1 MQMSDKVFQE
11 YYDKLYAT
19 KDYPAEVDV
28 ILRIAGDKLGKAP
41 GSILDV
47 GCGTGGHSLLFAEKG
62 YNVVGADIDN
72 YSIDVARRKA
82 TNLKDKKLT
91 LLCEDV
97 NKIDMWGFDL
107 GVSLFN
113 VVNYIHKVDEL
124 LSFFK
129 AIYKRL
135 AAPGLYI
142 FDCWNGLAAILDL
155 PREKK
160 TQIVVNEEL
169 IEIRSSPNVD
179 LIGQSVHVDNAVSV
193 TKANGESVSFSFQ
206 YQHTLWTPFIL
217 KNLLIMAGFELLM
230 ISEWMKPDAVATHQ
244 SWKIMFICRKG

>member
-1 MQMSDKVFQE
+1 MSDKLYQE

-19 KDYPAEVDV
+19 KDYAAEVEV
-28 ILRIAGDKLGKAP
+28 ILRVANDKLGKAP
-41 GSILDV
+41 DSILDV

-62 YNVVGADIDN
+62 YSVVGADIDN
-72 YSIDVARRKA
+72 YCIDVARRKA

-91 LLCEDV
+91 LLCEHV
-97 NKIDMWGFDL
+97 SKIDMHGFDMS
-107 GVSLFN
+107 VSLFN

-124 LSFFK
+124 MSFFK

-160 TQIVVNEEL
+160 AEIVFDEEK
-169 IEIRSSPNVD
+169 IEIRSFPRVN
-179 LIGQSVHVDNAVSV
+179 LMKQSVHVDNAVSV
-193 TKANGESVSFSFQ
+193 TKANGENVSFSFQ
-206 YQHTLWTPFIL
+206 YEHTLWTPFIL
-217 KNLLIMAGFELLM
+217 RNLLIMAGFEVLSV
-230 ISEWMKPDAVATHQ
+230 SEWMKPDLAATFK
-244 SWKIMFICRKG
+244 SWKIMFICRKGSK